1 METVILIPDDIYRQA
16 EELAATLGMSRSE
29 LYATALAEFLGQQR
43 DEHITEHLNQVYAET
58 DSEVDAVIKQLQTVS
73 LPVERW

>member
-43 DEHITEHLNQVYAET
+43 DEYITEHLNQVYAET